1 MNDSPARPRVSVIM
15 AVRNEAGSIRMAVS
29 SVLDQDV
36 NGIDLELLVVDGR
49 SDDGSREVLEEI
61 AAAEP
66 RLRVLDN
73 PHRLTPHAFNIGLRE
88 AAGDYVCIFGSHTS
102 YDRDYI
108 AVCLE
113 ELERHGAVGSSGRV
127 LIEPADDSLGSQL
140 VVWMLNP
147 SFASSGRSFRTAPEG
162 FADSIAYP
170 LFRKEPLL
178 EIGGYNERLARN
190 QDNDMNQRLR
200 AAGHRLYLTWR
211 TTSRYR
217 AQPGPI
223 ALMRYAYRNGYW
235 NYMTIAENPRAMR
248 ARHFTPLAFVA
259 GVAGSSLAA
268 GITAAA
274 GRRRLSSAFGRL
286 SAAGLGA
293 HLAAGTLTGVVT
305 AVRERRPEPL
315 LLPLPILGFHASY
328 GVGTLMALLQRA
340 TAAEL
345 SPPDG

>member
-1 MNDSPARPRVSVIM
+1 VSERTTRPHVSVIM
-15 AVRNEAGSIRMAVS
+15 AVRNEARSIRNAVS

-36 NGIDLELLVVDGR
+36 DGIDLELLVVDGR
-49 SDDGSREVLEEI
+49 SDDGSREVLQEI
-61 AAAEP
+61 AATEP

-88 AAGDYVCIFGSHTS
+88 ATGEYVCIFGSHTS
-102 YDRDYI
+102 YDRDYV
-108 AVCLE
+108 AVCLD

-127 LIEPADDSLGSQL
+127 LIEPADESVGAQL
-140 VVWMLNP
+140 VVWMLNS

-170 LFRKEPLL
+170 LFRKDALL
-178 EIGGYNERLARN
+178 ELGGYNERLARN

-217 AQPGPI
+217 AQPGPT

-235 NYMTIAENPRAMR
+235 NYMTVAENPRAMR

-259 GVAGSSLAA
+259 GVAGSMLGA
-268 GITAAA
+268 GVAAA
-274 GRRRLSSAFGRL
+274 TGRRRLASVFGRL
-286 SAAGLGA
+286 AATGLGT
-293 HLAAGTLTGVVT
+293 HLATGAATGVVI
-305 AVRERRPEPL
+305 ALRERRPEPL
-315 LLPLPILGFHASY
+315 LLPAPILGFHAAY
-328 GVGTLMALLQRA
+328 GAGTLVALLRRA
-340 TAAEL
+340 SAGDLDPLET
-345 SPPDG
+345 